1 VSEQAA
7 ESSGRIQAG
16 TVASRYSRGPNGK
29 CTLSGRMILGLTG
42 IRTVRHIFW
51 MDGTVDRW
59 ASGRD
64 GTIVQTTDG
73 DSENFCLENS
83 AEPSDITL
91 NSGIPCKTASLQT
104 SDFVQTQNEAN
115 NTNKLPFWPF

>member
-1 VSEQAA
+1 
-7 ESSGRIQAG
+7 
-16 TVASRYSRGPNGK
+16 
-29 CTLSGRMILGLTG
+29 MILGLTG